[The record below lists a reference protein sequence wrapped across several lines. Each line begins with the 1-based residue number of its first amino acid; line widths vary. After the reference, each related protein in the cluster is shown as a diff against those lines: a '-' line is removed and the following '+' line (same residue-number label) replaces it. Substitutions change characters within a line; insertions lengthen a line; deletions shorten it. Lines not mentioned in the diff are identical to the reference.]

1 MNNKFLLQILNDDG
15 TLKSEMEMKTIRDIS
30 STLRIEYHQAR
41 QLYLLNK
48 KTKKLAHPFLI
59 RLSQRYKIIDNPQL
73 FQPFEVEL

>member
-30 STLRIEYHQAR
+30 ATLRIEYHQAR